1 MAKRKKRSASGF
13 WIFYACFVAGM
24 VIFWLCAAGYVK
36 KGLVKYEENQPER
49 TMDGL
54 LAKLAEEEL
63 GAYLNAEISVSRFE
77 TQEDHAEALRQKIA
91 GKELSYRVVR
101 GYQNPS
107 APEYELLAG
116 EEPFGHVTLKEIS
129 AQPFLKLLTISQ
141 WAVDRVEIDP
151 PKADLAAEVSVPDTF
166 LVYFNGIP
174 ADDREL
180 VRGEEAVPQEF
191 TYAAE
196 YVKVPQF
203 LTYHV
208 EGLVK
213 RPVIEIRDRNGASAA
228 IEETEQ
234 DGVIYAEVTGFAE
247 SSMPEE
253 LSKMALQH
261 IEQYTDFFSGDLPGS
276 HASVKPLQ
284 TMFPEDSYYLEMAE
298 TYRKEDMWMY
308 SSHDSTSFQDEVV
321 DHYIRY
327 NDELFSCEV
336 SFTKKMRLTKWDSMR
351 EDKVHFKVY
360 YGMVKG
366 EWKILDLQ
374 TLVQNN

>member
-54 LAKLAEEEL
+54 LTKLSEEEL

-107 APEYELLAG
+107 APEYELLAD

-151 PKADLAAEVSVPDTF
+151 PKADLAVEVSVPDTF

-234 DGVIYAEVTGFAE
+234 DGVIYAEVAGFAE

-374 TLVQNN
+374 TLVQDN